1 MPISDRRKWKV
12 NRSADET
19 KKIMIDKLKQKK
31 AEIKE
36 ASSRMIEATMG
47 SALKTRLIGGLIVS
61 KETLPIKVTLLMND
75 VAGETEI
82 DATIEDNLGPGIR
95 TGMVGRYMEYI
106 QSLFDELAKALQE

>member
-1 MPISDRRKWKV
+1 MPISDTRKWKV
-12 NRSADET
+12 NRSADEI
-19 KKIMIDKLKQKK
+19 KKIMIDELKQKK

-36 ASSRMIEATMG
+36 ASSGKIVATMG

-61 KETLPIKVTLLMND
+61 KETLPVKITLLMNEG
-75 VAGETEI
+75 AGETEI